1 MQFISST
8 LIALA
13 LSTLAVQ
20 HFAEPEPELPRS
32 VRFSSSSNRKSEP
45 NFPTTIDAVLAA
57 PNTLEKKSEKCR
69 IVSDGSRCRRS
80 ASTSADIIGQFAVGA
95 TPTFSCYT
103 TGTTVDG
110 SNIWDR
116 TTITIG
122 GSKVNCFVS
131 DTLVALPCPGG
142 LPHC

>member
-1 MQFISST
+1 MKFISST
-8 LIALA
+8 LITLA
-13 LSTLAVQ
+13 LSA
-20 HFAEPEPELPRS
+20 
-32 VRFSSSSNRKSEP
+32 
-45 NFPTTIDAVLAA
+45 LAA
-57 PNTLEKKSEKCR
+57 LAMPMDGTSHANALEKRASEKCR
-69 IVSDGSRCRRS
+69 IVADGSRCRRS

-95 TPTFSCYT
+95 TPTFTCST

-122 GSKVNCFVS
+122 GSAVKCFVS

-142 LPHC
+142 LPPC

>member
-1 MQFISST
+1 MRQLSSEQRLDSLDTSMQFISST

-13 LSTLAVQ
+13 LSTLA
-20 HFAEPEPELPRS
+20 A
-32 VRFSSSSNRKSEP
+32 
-45 NFPTTIDAVLAA
+45 LAA
-57 PNTLEKKSEKCR
+57 PNALEKKAEKCR
-69 IVSDGSRCRRS
+69 IVADGSRCRRS

-116 TTITIG
+116 TTINIG
-122 GSKVNCFVS
+122 GSAVQCFVS